1 MLNPTNNKGLVWDE
15 ADRRIIEET
24 QPGLNSSSV
33 RGVNMLSRYLY
44 SAGGFAQQDRMIKD
58 KRRTLDRAVL
68 YSYQGAKVRKYIPD
82 YIETMDG
89 VRQDI
94 PKHNN
99 ALINPNKLKPD
110 YDDKVIS
117 VGYEFNLGTGDVFEW
132 IGTDTY
138 WLIYL
143 QDLTELAY
151 FKGDIRKCSYKI
163 AWKDEDGN
171 IKSTYA
177 AVRGPVETKIE
188 YIQKAG
194 TSTDVP
200 NYSLN
205 MMIPKNKDTLAWCK
219 RYARFLLSDG
229 LNTVSWRIEAVDAY
243 SMENIIQF
251 NAVEYYINKDKDDI
265 ENQIID
271 GLEQETTVFK
281 LENPAVK
288 SRKIQGEGF
297 IKPKK
302 TYTYTHYKA
311 GEWILDEKLPISY
324 EIDGGSIILKWT
336 SSYSG
341 QFDLQFKDNRGEIET
356 KTIIVES
363 LF

>member
-1 MLNPTNNKGLVWDE
+1 
-15 ADRRIIEET
+15 
-24 QPGLNSSSV
+24 
-33 RGVNMLSRYLY
+33 MLSRYLY

-58 KRRTLDRAVL
+58 KRRTLDKAVL

-82 YIETMDG
+82 YIETMEG

-94 PKHNN
+94 PKYNN

-110 YDDKVIS
+110 SDDKIIS

-151 FKGDIRKCSYKI
+151 FKGDIRKCSYQI

-171 IKSTYA
+171 TKSTYA

-194 TSTDVP
+194 ISTDVP

-205 MMIPKNKDTLAWCK
+205 MMIPKNKDTLDWCK
-219 RYARFLLSDG
+219 RYTKFLLSDG
-229 LNTVSWRIEAVDAY
+229 LNTVCWRIEAVDSY

-265 ENQIID
+265 TENLVN
-271 GLEQETTVFK
+271 GLVQEETTISK
-281 LENPAVK
+281 IEK
-288 SRKIQGEGF
+288 SIHGEGF

-302 TYTYTHYKA
+302 TYIYSHYKA
-311 GEWILDEKLPISY
+311 GEWIIDNNLPIDY
-324 EIDGGSIILKWT
+324 EINDKEISIKWT

-341 QFDLQFKDNRGEIET
+341 QFDLQFIDNQGIIET
-356 KTIIVES
+356 KTIVVES

>member
-1 MLNPTNNKGLVWDE
+1 MLNPTNDKGFLWEDINLILDQNRPV
-15 ADRRIIEET
+15 
-24 QPGLNSSSV
+24 QGSSSV
-33 RGVNMLSRYLY
+33 QGVNMLARHLY
-44 SAGGFAQQDRMIKD
+44 TAGGFAQQDRMIKD
-58 KRRTLDRAVL
+58 KRRTLDRVVL
-68 YSYQGAKVRKYIPD
+68 YSYQGAKVRKYIPE
-82 YIETMDG
+82 YILTMDG
-89 VRQDI
+89 VREQM
-94 PKHNN
+94 PKRNN

-117 VGYEFNLGTGDVFEW
+117 IGYEFNLKTGDVFEW

-151 FKGDIRKCSYKI
+151 FRGDIRKCSYKI
-163 AWKDEDGN
+163 VWKDEDGN
-171 IKSTYA
+171 IKYTYA

-188 YIQKAG
+188 YIQKNG
-194 TSTDVP
+194 TSFDLP

-219 RYARFLLSDG
+219 RYAKFLLSDG

-243 SMENIIQF
+243 SMPDIIQF
-251 NAVEYYINKDKDDI
+251 NAVEYYINKDTDDI
-265 ENQIID
+265 ENQIVD
-271 GLEQETTVFK
+271 GLEQEVTAFK
-281 LENPAVK
+281 LENPVLT

-311 GEWILDEKLPISY
+311 GEWILDDKLPIEY
-324 EIDGGSIILKWT
+324 EIDGGSIALKWT

-341 QFDLQFKDNRGEIET
+341 QFDLQFKDNRGEIEI
-356 KTIIVES
+356 KTIVVES

>member
-1 MLNPTNNKGLVWDE
+1 MLNPILSKSFTWDE
-15 ADRRIIEET
+15 VD
-24 QPGLNSSSV
+24 QLNLSPNPDSSLSSV
-33 RGVNMLSRYLY
+33 QGVNTLARHLY
-44 SAGGFAQQDRMIKD
+44 AAGGFAQQDRMIKD

-82 YIETMDG
+82 YLDVMEG

-94 PKHNN
+94 PKQNN

-110 YDDKVIS
+110 YDDKIIS
-117 VGYEFNLGTGDVFEW
+117 VGYEFNLKAGDVFEW

-163 AWKDEDGN
+163 SWKDEDGN
-171 IKSTYA
+171 IKYTYA

-188 YIQKAG
+188 FIQKNG

-219 RYARFLLSDG
+219 RYNKFLLSDG
-229 LNTVSWRIEAVDAY
+229 LNTVSWRIEAVDSY

-251 NAVEYYINKDKDDI
+251 NAIEYYINKDKDDI
-265 ENQIID
+265 ENELIN
-271 GLEQETTVFK
+271 GLEQEATMFK
-281 LENPAVK
+281 LENPALV

-302 TYTYTHYKA
+302 SYTYTHYKA
-311 GEWILDEKLPISY
+311 GQWILDDKLPIDY
-324 EIDGGSIILKWT
+324 EIDGSSITLKWT

-341 QFDLQFKDNRGEIET
+341 QFDLQFKDNQDMIET

>member
-15 ADRRIIEET
+15 ADRLIIDST

-58 KRRTLDRAVL
+58 KRRTLDKAVL

-82 YIETMDG
+82 YIETMEG
-89 VRQDI
+89 VRQDT

-110 YDDKVIS
+110 YDDKIIS

-188 YIQKAG
+188 YIQKNG
-194 TSTDVP
+194 ISTDVP

-205 MMIPKNKDTLAWCK
+205 MMIPKNKDTLDWCK
-219 RYARFLLSDG
+219 RYTKFLLSDG
-229 LNTVSWRIEAVDAY
+229 LNTVCWRIEAVDSY

-265 ENQIID
+265 TENLVN
-271 GLEQETTVFK
+271 GLVQEETTISK
-281 LENPAVK
+281 IEK
-288 SRKIQGEGF
+288 SIHGEGF

-302 TYTYTHYKA
+302 TYVYSHYKA
-311 GEWILDEKLPISY
+311 GEWIIDNNLPIDY
-324 EIDGGSIILKWT
+324 EINDKEITLKWT

-341 QFDLQFKDNRGEIET
+341 QFDLQFIDNQGIIET
-356 KTIIVES
+356 KTIVVES

>member
-15 ADRRIIEET
+15 ADRLIVDST

-82 YIETMDG
+82 YIETMEG
-89 VRQDI
+89 VRQGI

-110 YDDKVIS
+110 YDDKIIS

-151 FKGDIRKCSYKI
+151 FKGDIRKCSYQI
-163 AWKDEDGN
+163 TWKDEDGN
-171 IKSTYA
+171 TKSTYA

-188 YIQKAG
+188 YIQKNG
-194 TSTDVP
+194 ISTDVP

-205 MMIPKNKDTLAWCK
+205 MMIPKNKDTLDWCK
-219 RYARFLLSDG
+219 RYTKFLLSDG
-229 LNTVSWRIEAVDAY
+229 LNTVCWRIEAVDSY

-265 ENQIID
+265 TENLVN
-271 GLEQETTVFK
+271 GLVQEETTISK
-281 LENPAVK
+281 IEK
-288 SRKIQGEGF
+288 SIHGEGF

-302 TYTYTHYKA
+302 TYIYSHYKA
-311 GEWILDEKLPISY
+311 GEWIIDNNLPIDY
-324 EIDGGSIILKWT
+324 EINDKEISIKWT

-341 QFDLQFKDNRGEIET
+341 QFDLQFIDNQGIIET
-356 KTIIVES
+356 KTIVVES

>member
-1 MLNPTNNKGLVWDE
+1 MKNLTNDKGFIWGD
-15 ADRRIIEET
+15 AQKIIDST

-33 RGVNMLSRYLY
+33 QGVNMLSRYLY
-44 SAGGFAQQDRMIKD
+44 AAGGFAQQDRMIKD

-94 PKHNN
+94 PRHNN

-110 YDDKVIS
+110 YDDKIIS
-117 VGYEFNLGTGDVFEW
+117 VGYEFNLRTGDVFEW

-171 IKSTYA
+171 VKSTYA

-188 YIQKAG
+188 FIQKAG

-200 NYSLN
+200 NHSLN

-251 NAVEYYINKDKDDI
+251 NAIEYYINKDKDDI
-265 ENQIID
+265 ENQIVD
-271 GLEQETTVFK
+271 GLKPEETTVFK
-281 LENPAVK
+281 LENSK
-288 SRKIQGEGF
+288 NKKIQGEGF

-302 TYTYTHYKA
+302 TYTYTNYKS
-311 GEWILDEKLPISY
+311 GEWILDDKLPIKY
-324 EIDGGSIILKWT
+324 EINNGDITLKWT

-341 QFDLQFKDNRGEIET
+341 QFDLQFKDNRGVIET

>member
-1 MLNPTNNKGLVWDE
+1 
-15 ADRRIIEET
+15 
-24 QPGLNSSSV
+24 
-33 RGVNMLSRYLY
+33 MLSRYLY

-58 KRRTLDRAVL
+58 KRRTLDKAVL

-82 YIETMDG
+82 YIETMEG

-110 YDDKVIS
+110 YDDKIIS

-151 FKGDIRKCSYKI
+151 FKGDIRKCSYQI

-171 IKSTYA
+171 TKSTYA

-188 YIQKAG
+188 YIQKNG
-194 TSTDVP
+194 ISTDIP

-205 MMIPKNKDTLAWCK
+205 MMIPKNKDTLDWCK
-219 RYARFLLSDG
+219 RYTKFLLSDG
-229 LNTVSWRIEAVDAY
+229 LNTVCWRIEAVDSY

-265 ENQIID
+265 TENLVN
-271 GLEQETTVFK
+271 GLVQEETTISK
-281 LENPAVK
+281 IEK
-288 SRKIQGEGF
+288 SIHGEGF

-302 TYTYTHYKA
+302 TYVYSHYKA
-311 GEWILDEKLPISY
+311 GEWIIDNKLPIDY
-324 EIDGGSIILKWT
+324 EINDKEISIKWT

-341 QFDLQFKDNRGEIET
+341 QFDLQFMDNQGIIET
-356 KTIIVES
+356 KTIVVES

>member
-1 MLNPTNNKGLVWDE
+1 MNNPTNNGFFIWNE
-15 ADRRIIEET
+15 AEQQLIEMPET
-24 QPGLNSSSV
+24 GFTPSSV
-33 RGVNMLSRYLY
+33 RGVNMLAKYLY
-44 SAGGFAQQDRMIKD
+44 AAGGHAQQDRMIKD

-68 YSYQGAKVRKYIPD
+68 YSYQGAKVRKYIPE
-82 YIETMDG
+82 YLGIGAE
-89 VRQDI
+89 RI
-94 PKHNN
+94 PNKNN

-110 YDDKVIS
+110 YDDKIIS
-117 VGYEFNLGTGDVFEW
+117 VGYEFNLKTGDVFEW

-163 AWKDEDGN
+163 AWKDDEGN
-171 IKSTYA
+171 IKYTYA

-188 YIQKAG
+188 YIQKHG
-194 TSTDVP
+194 TSFDLP

-219 RYARFLLSDG
+219 RYAKFLLSDG
-229 LNTVSWRIEAVDAY
+229 LNTVTWRIEAVDAY
-243 SMENIIQF
+243 SMPDIIQF
-251 NAVEYYINKDKDDI
+251 NAVEYYINKDTDDV
-265 ENQIID
+265 ENQIVD
-271 GLEQETTVFK
+271 GLTMFK
-281 LENPAVK
+281 LENSVVS

-311 GEWILDEKLPISY
+311 GEWILDDKLPIEY
-324 EIDGGSIILKWT
+324 EIDSGSIALKWT

-341 QFDLQFKDNRGEIET
+341 QFDLQFKDNRGEIEI
-356 KTIIVES
+356 KTIVVES

>member
-1 MLNPTNNKGLVWDE
+1 MKNLTNDKGFIWGD
-15 ADRRIIEET
+15 AQKIIDST

-33 RGVNMLSRYLY
+33 QGVNMLSRYLY
-44 SAGGFAQQDRMIKD
+44 AAGGFAQQDRMIKD

-151 FKGDIRKCSYKI
+151 FRGDIRKCSYKI
-163 AWKDEDGN
+163 NFMGEDGLG
-171 IKSTYA
+171 KSTYA

-188 YIQKAG
+188 FIQKNG
-194 TSTDVP
+194 MSTDVP

-219 RYARFLLSDG
+219 RYAKFLLSDG

-251 NAVEYYINKDKDDI
+251 NAVEYYINPDKDDI

-271 GLEQETTVFK
+271 GLEQEATVFK
-281 LENPAVK
+281 LENPIVK
-288 SRKIQGEGF
+288 SRSIQGESF

-302 TYTYTHYKA
+302 TYTYTYYKS
-311 GEWILDEKLPISY
+311 GDWIIDKELPIDY
-324 EIDGGSIILKWT
+324 EVTEEGINIKWD

-341 QFDLQFKDNRGEIET
+341 QFDLQFKDNRGNIVT
-356 KTIIVES
+356 KTIVVES

>member
-1 MLNPTNNKGLVWDE
+1 
-15 ADRRIIEET
+15 
-24 QPGLNSSSV
+24 
-33 RGVNMLSRYLY
+33 MLSRYLY

-58 KRRTLDRAVL
+58 KRRTLDKAVL

-82 YIETMDG
+82 YIETMEG

-110 YDDKVIS
+110 YDDKIIS
-117 VGYEFNLGTGDVFEW
+117 VGYEFNLRTGDVFEW

-151 FKGDIRKCSYKI
+151 FKGDIRKCSYQI

-171 IKSTYA
+171 TKSTYA

-188 YIQKAG
+188 YIQKNG
-194 TSTDVP
+194 ISTDVP

-205 MMIPKNKDTLAWCK
+205 MMIPKNKDTLDWCK
-219 RYARFLLSDG
+219 RYTKFLLSDG
-229 LNTVSWRIEAVDAY
+229 LNTVCWRIEAVDSY

-251 NAVEYYINKDKDDI
+251 NAVEYYINKDKDDTI
-265 ENQIID
+265 ENLVN
-271 GLEQETTVFK
+271 GLVQEETTISK
-281 LENPAVK
+281 IEK
-288 SRKIQGEGF
+288 SIHGEGF

-302 TYTYTHYKA
+302 TYVYSHYKA
-311 GEWILDEKLPISY
+311 GEWIIDNKLPIDY
-324 EIDGGSIILKWT
+324 EINDKEISIKWT

-341 QFDLQFKDNRGEIET
+341 QFDLQFIDNQGIIET
-356 KTIIVES
+356 KTIVVES